1 MYGGYVETDP
11 RPLLIVCS
19 FNIAF
24 LAALLWT
31 LPVKK
36 TASFIAA
43 SVGAFAL
50 LLSLAYC
57 HANIYF
63 FIYLLYLIMSINV
76 IFRDETCNAMFNF
89 FSKSEHKADL
99 YTFISIVMVY
109 LLFLFYFANIVASF
123 IVCVSLVANYFIVVH
138 KISNNFENK
147 VASKKAELETLQ
159 ERLNVCKPQF
169 DDLGKEILDL
179 KKDIASKKEEGTR
192 QRAIIAENQT
202 IIAENQF
209 KLDEISGHRRIVDTL
224 IREKS
229 ALERDNAKLAT
240 DKTALEEDKK
250 RLSREKTELSSQ
262 RDTIQAQIGDE
273 ISVRK
278 ERDSLQ
284 KQVVAANDTILGLRK
299 ERDNYQAEANH
310 ALKKVDKLQAQIG
323 DEISVRKERDSL
335 QKQVVAAND
344 IIVGLKAE
352 RTNYQAEA
360 NHALQ
365 KVNQLQAQVV
375 AANDT
380 IVGLKA
386 ERNNYRAEA
395 NHALQNVNYPL
406 HNVNQLQAQLEAAND
421 TIERL
426 RDERDNYRVEANN
439 ALRKLNER

>member
-1 MYGGYVETDP
+1 MISSHKSYEYEAQWHGGGMYGGYVETDP

-89 FSKSEHKADL
+89 FIKSEHKADL

-138 KISNNFENK
+138 KISNT
-147 VASKKAELETLQ
+147 SIM
-159 ERLNVCKPQF
+159 ERLNREQRDLAVLEGDNARLARDKTALEG
-169 DDLGKEILDL
+169 DNARLTREKSVLGKELSDL
-179 KKDIASKKEEGTR
+179 EKDIASKKEEGTR

-284 KQVVAANDTILGLRK
+284 KQVVAANDTI
-299 ERDNYQAEANH
+299 
-310 ALKKVDKLQAQIG
+310 
-323 DEISVRKERDSL
+323 
-335 QKQVVAAND
+335 
-344 IIVGLKAE
+344 VGLKAE